1 MNTVRQRIVAG
12 MGLVLLGIAVLAIGL
27 YDLYEDWL
35 LQNGLLVLTVL
46 ENAVPLALTVVL
58 IGVGIAVATGTDRFS
73 GDPGAVAGWALLSA
87 VPASLVGLWTVGFQH
102 VQGTPKIHVV
112 VAYMAVW
119 GGIAGTFIGVYDGK
133 QRKQKRTLAAQREGI
148 ARRER
153 IQSALRKVTYG
164 LVSGTTRDEIQ
175 QTTCDDL
182 VDGAPFRAAWIGT
195 VDDGEQ
201 STDVVSVLASAGDV
215 ERSGEGDTHGETA
228 AKRAAETGKATLTDR
243 GDGPATAAAAPVAY
257 EETRY
262 GVLVVRGEAGH
273 RLTDVEGSTLSD
285 LGEMVGYAISA
296 TKTKRALTSDSAV
309 GVEFE
314 LTAADH
320 WLAAASERDGGQIAL
335 EGTVETAG
343 SMVGVF
349 SIRDGDP
356 ESVRELVTEEESVE
370 EAELVEGAEPGGLIE
385 VEFVDS
391 ALYNLVANRGG
402 VVRESVSEDGKTR
415 IRVEFPVGTDVRDV
429 LEALQSEYPSASMT
443 ARRDIARP
451 VRTDRAAGER
461 VDRELT
467 ERQRTALKTAY
478 LTGYYE
484 SPRRRTGEEIA
495 ETMDVSGP
503 TFHKHLRL
511 GERKLIEAYLQPGMI
526 EDS

>member
-1 MNTVRQRIVAG
+1 MSTDRDRIISG
-12 MGLVLLGIAVLAIGL
+12 IGIVLLGVAVLAIGV
-27 YDLYEDWL
+27 YDLYEDWQIQNDPL
-35 LQNGLLVLTVL
+35 LLTVL
-46 ENAVPLALTVVL
+46 ENAVPIVLTVVL
-58 IGVGIAVATGTDRFS
+58 IGVGVAVATGTDRFS
-73 GDPGAVAGWALLSA
+73 GDPGAVAGWTLLSA
-87 VPASLVGLWTVGFQH
+87 VLASLIGLWTVGFQYL
-102 VQGTPKIHVV
+102 QGTFKIHVV

-133 QRKQKRTLAAQREGI
+133 QRKQKQTLAAQREEI

-153 IQSALRKVTYG
+153 IQSALREVTYG

-175 QTTCDDL
+175 QATCDDL
-182 VDGAPFRAAWIGT
+182 VDRAPFRAAWIGT
-195 VDDGEQ
+195 VDGEQ
-201 STDVVSVLASAGDV
+201 SADAVTVLASAGDV
-215 ERSGEGDTHGETA
+215 DRSDEGDTPDETA
-228 AKRAAETGKATLTDR
+228 AKRAAETGKATLIDR
-243 GDGPATAAAAPVAY
+243 GDDPPTAAAAPVAY

-273 RLTDVEGSTLSD
+273 RLTDVEGSILSD

-314 LTAADH
+314 VGAADH
-320 WLAAASERDGGQIAL
+320 CLAAASERYGGRIAL

-356 ESVRELVTEEESVE
+356 SSVRELVSEEETVE
-370 EAELVEGAEPGGLIE
+370 DAELIEAEGPRGLLEI
-385 VEFVDS
+385 EFVDS
-391 ALYNLVANRGG
+391 AICNLVANRGG
-402 VVRESVSEDGKTR
+402 VVRESVSEDGTTWIR
-415 IRVEFPVGTDVRDV
+415 IEFPVGTDVRDV
-429 LEALQSEYPSASMT
+429 LETLQSEYPSASMT

-461 VDRELT
+461 VEQELT

-478 LTGYYE
+478 LTGYYD

-511 GERKLIEAYLQPGMI
+511 GERKLIEAYLQSG
-526 EDS
+526 STKRT

>member
-1 MNTVRQRIVAG
+1 
-12 MGLVLLGIAVLAIGL
+12 
-27 YDLYEDWL
+27 
-35 LQNGLLVLTVL
+35 
-46 ENAVPLALTVVL
+46 
-58 IGVGIAVATGTDRFS
+58 
-73 GDPGAVAGWALLSA
+73 
-87 VPASLVGLWTVGFQH
+87 
-102 VQGTPKIHVV
+102 
-112 VAYMAVW
+112 MAVW

-133 QRKQKRTLAAQREGI
+133 QRTQKRTLAAQREEI

-153 IQSALRKVTYG
+153 IQSALREVTYG

-182 VDGAPFRAAWIGT
+182 VDRAPFRAAWIAA
-195 VDDGEQ
+195 VDDGDQ
-201 STDVVSVLASAGDV
+201 SADAVTVLASAGDDD
-215 ERSGEGDTHGETA
+215 RSGEGDTHGETA
-228 AKRAAETGKATLTDR
+228 AKRAAETGKATLIDQE
-243 GDGPATAAAAPVAY
+243 DDSPTAAAASIAY

-262 GVLVVRGEAGH
+262 GVLGVRGEAGH
-273 RLTDVEGSTLSD
+273 RLTDVEGSILSD

-314 LTAADH
+314 VIAADH
-320 WLAAASERDGGQIAL
+320 CLAAASERYGGRIAL

-356 ESVRELVTEEESVE
+356 ASVRELVSAEETVE
-370 EAELVEGAEPGGLIE
+370 DAELVEAEEPGGLIE

-402 VVRESVSEDGKTR
+402 AVRESVSEDGTTR

-451 VRTDRAAGER
+451 VRTDRAAGDR

-478 LTGYYE
+478 LTGYYD

-511 GERKLIEAYLQPGMI
+511 GERKLIEAYLQSGTS
-526 EDS
+526 EFS